1 MKFNKLVLILLF
13 CTFFFTLMACEN
25 RPNFAELCEE
35 HTKICQEFQE
45 DTWCKRERVEV
56 GFANLADK
64 NDANDS
70 NKYQQLIAYEGYEKC
85 MLHASKIEHIKL
97 KVKKTIRIDNVVKAR
112 VKIKALALA
121 TQNSEHPD
129 LLFFHWSRYLNE
141 HSLNKF
147 IALEGSELLEKPNRQ
162 INLASYYAKHD
173 ITKTLNLLY
182 HALELY
188 PSDAAI
194 DTEIFQSLASIFAHK
209 KEHKQAYIWS
219 KILYLYSPK
228 DSNISHETFVSY
240 FKGNNL
246 NTEFLD
252 RVAKKTLN
260 NIIEGEFKAPRT

>member
-1 MKFNKLVLILLF
+1 MKFEKLVMVLLF
-13 CTFFFTLMACEN
+13 GTLMACEN
-25 RPNFAELCEE
+25 RPDFAELCEQ
-35 HTKICQEFQE
+35 HIKICQEFQE
-45 DTWCKRERVEV
+45 DTWCKRERIAV

-64 NDANDS
+64 NDASDS

-85 MLHASKIEHIKL
+85 MLHASKIDHIKL
-97 KVKKTIRIDNVVKAR
+97 NVKKTIRIDNVVKAQA
-112 VKIKALALA
+112 KIKTIALA
-121 TQNSEHPD
+121 TQKSEHPD

-141 HSLNKF
+141 QSLNKF

-188 PSDAAI
+188 PSDTAI
-194 DTEIFQSLASIFAHK
+194 DTEIFQSLASIFTHK

-228 DSNISHETFVSY
+228 DSNINHETLVSY
-240 FKGNNL
+240 FKSNNL

-260 NIIEGEFKAPRT
+260 NILEGEFKVPHT